1 MGVFRRGWGRV
12 IVAAALVVLTSCTA
26 GQGSAT
32 TASPR
37 PPSGGTLRVAAVLD
51 GSQGNCWLLMCGEPF
66 DPQTRTVGPSFELAH
81 CCLMRTLLGF
91 NGRSVDQ
98 EGSELQPDL
107 AVSLPT
113 VSGDGLTWTFSL
125 RRGVHYAPPMA
136 GTQIVATD
144 FIRSFERV
152 LSPSVPENGFWYPG
166 FPKGGYFVQ
175 FYLPDVIE
183 GARDFVD
190 GKSDHI
196 SGLEAP
202 SPSTLVVHLTQ
213 PTGDLGYRLAQ
224 TQLGPIPANPAS
236 PADPFGVAQ
245 GHPGDYG
252 DFIVSSGPYM
262 FEGAGD
268 LDVSVPADQ
277 QVPPSGNALDHI
289 VLVRNPSWS
298 PAIDPL
304 HTASSDRIELYR
316 VADNAEAERL
326 IRTGAVDVTLD
337 WSADPETVARW
348 RSDPTLRD
356 RMHVTP
362 EDAMTYLEFN
372 LAIPPFD
379 DLAVRK
385 AVDLAV
391 DRDSLAAMASRKS
404 NSVAQPL
411 THSTIDSLEDNLL
424 LTWSP
429 PSVKPGGDLAAAREA
444 MASSRYDRNGDGR
457 CDAAVCRGIE
467 LWFDRNSEGRSEMAR
482 SVIEQLA
489 AIGLQVRMHPV
500 RALSSDPAAHI
511 PIGLGGWA
519 KDFPSA
525 STFLPLLFSGESI
538 ASGCCNGSLI
548 GASPAQ
554 LRKFDYDV
562 SSVPS
567 VDGRIAECQQQL
579 FQAQVQ
585 CWASLDQ
592 FLSSEVVPIVPLTQM
607 FLGWAV
613 SSRVRD
619 FSVDA
624 ATPIPLPSLGVI
636 RVVGPSSAPAP
647 TLPSPTPASSIPD
660 GIYTTTVTAAQLDE
674 LFPTA
679 DPGHWDEDAGVYTIR
694 LEGGRFSFD
703 VVSEDH
709 GIFNPMV
716 AGSYSGTGDAI
727 RFQYEAPFWLAHEN
741 AELRWLDQGGDVTF
755 TMQRCTGEAARH
767 PDECAVQTAL
777 FTGQPWHRIGP

>member
-1 MGVFRRGWGRV
+1 MNPFRRGCGRV
-12 IVAAALVVLTSCTA
+12 IVAGALVVLTSCTA
-26 GQGSAT
+26 GQESAT

-37 PPSGGTLRVAAVLD
+37 LPSGGTLRVAAVLD
-51 GSQGNCWLLMCGEPF
+51 GSQGICWLRMCGEPF

-81 CCLMRTLLGF
+81 CCLMRTLVGF

-98 EGSELQPDL
+98 GGSELQPDL

-113 VSGDGLTWTFSL
+113 VSSDGLTWTFSL
-125 RRGVHYAPPMA
+125 RHGVHYAPPMA
-136 GTQIVATD
+136 GTQVVATD

-152 LSPSVPENGFWYPG
+152 LSPSVPENGFWYPDA
-166 FPKGGYFVQ
+166 PKGGYFVEA
-175 FYLPDVIE
+175 YLPDVIE

-190 GKSDHI
+190 GKTDHI

-202 SPSTLVVHLTQ
+202 SLFTLVVHLTQ
-213 PTGDLGYRLAQ
+213 PTGDLGYRLSQ
-224 TQLGPIPANPAS
+224 TQLGPIPANPAR
-236 PADPFGVAQ
+236 PADPFGMAQ
-245 GHPGDYG
+245 GHDGDYG

-262 FEGAGD
+262 FEGAD
-268 LDVSVPADQ
+268 ALDVSTPADQ
-277 QVPPSGNALDHI
+277 QEPPSGDALDHM

-298 PAIDPL
+298 PEIDPL
-304 HTASSDRIELYR
+304 HTASSDRIEIYR
-316 VADNAEAERL
+316 VADNEEAERL

-337 WSADPETVARW
+337 WFADPQTVARW

-356 RMHVTP
+356 RMHLAP
-362 EDAMTYLEFN
+362 EDAMTYLELN
-372 LAIPPFD
+372 VALPPFD

-385 AVDLAV
+385 AVDLVV
-391 DRDSLAAMASRKS
+391 DRDSLAATASRKGD
-404 NSVAQPL
+404 SVGQPL

-429 PSVKPGGDLAAAREA
+429 PGVKPGGDIATAREA
-444 MASSRYDRNGDGR
+444 MASSKYDRNGDGR
-457 CDAAVCRGIE
+457 CDASVCSGIE
-467 LWFDRNSEGRSEMAR
+467 LWFGRHHEGRSELAR

-489 AIGLQVRMHPV
+489 AIGLQVRSHPV
-500 RALSSDPAAHI
+500 RDLKSLPAAHI
-511 PIGLGGWA
+511 AMGLGGWA

-538 ASGCCNGSLI
+538 ASGCCNGSMI

-554 LRKFDYDV
+554 LRSFGYDV

-592 FLSSEVVPIVPLTQM
+592 YLSSEVVPIVPLTQI

-619 FSVDA
+619 FSVDT
-624 ATPIPLPSLGVI
+624 ATAIPLPSLGVI
-636 RVVGPSSAPAP
+636 RVVGPSPAPAP
-647 TLPSPTPASSIPD
+647 TLSPPAPASSIPD

-674 LFPTA
+674 LFPAA
-679 DPGHWDEDAGVYTIR
+679 DRGYWDEDAGMYTIR

-709 GIFNPMV
+709 AIFNPMI
-716 AGSYSGTGDAI
+716 AGSYSGTGDEI
-727 RFQYEAPFWLAHEN
+727 RFQYEAPIWVAHEK
-741 AELRWLDQGGDVTF
+741 AELRWLDQGGDITF
-755 TMQRCTGEAARH
+755 TMPRCTGEAARH
-767 PDECAVQTAL
+767 PDECAVQRAL
-777 FTGQPWHRIGP
+777 FTGEPWRRIGP